1 MDRGLKVSILLKESM
16 KRHYELDEDL
26 NSDLMTFLGFVYIF
40 EEYPETYPDYF
51 RVVDLRKGKKI
62 DDGYRAIHLYYQ
74 RNNLA
79 YPIEI

>member
-1 MDRGLKVSILLKESM
+1 M

-26 NSDLMTFLGFVYIF
+26 NSDF